1 MSTEGQI
8 VVGIDGSDHAR
19 SAVSWAAA
27 QADAA
32 RQQLCVL
39 YAADLDRI
47 SRFASFET
55 VESVK
60 NKGHELLDETAAA
73 VQERHPSLDITR
85 SLSRKEPVSA
95 LHDAAG
101 RRGRIVVGSRGRGGF
116 GALLLGSVGL
126 GVATGAA
133 VPVVVVRGESA
144 WSGTGRVTAAV
155 RGATDGDWLEAAAR
169 EARLREASLNLLGV
183 RSILAR
189 AAGTGRLSD
198 AEKGADRRSE
208 QQIEDLAQSL
218 REAFPG
224 TTVSCAVE
232 TGRSAAAVLVEAS
245 RRCDLVVVGGRRAQD
260 HVSTTPGRVAHALL
274 HHSHCP
280 VQIVPR
286 GVTEEV
292 A

>member
-1 MSTEGQI
+1 MSTEGQV

-19 SAVSWAAA
+19 SAASWAAA

-32 RQQLCVL
+32 RRTLCVL

-55 VESVK
+55 VESVRE
-60 NKGHELLDETAAA
+60 KGHELLDETARA
-73 VQERHPSLDITR
+73 VQARFPSLDIAR
-85 SLSRKEPVSA
+85 SFSRKEPVSA
-95 LHDAAG
+95 LHEAAG
-101 RRGRIVVGSRGRGGF
+101 RQGRIVVGSRGRGGF

-126 GVATGAA
+126 GVATGAV
-133 VPVVVVRGESA
+133 VPVVVVRGEAA

-169 EARLREASLNLLGV
+169 EARLREASLHLLGV

-189 AAGTGRLSD
+189 TVGTGRLPD
-198 AEKGADRRSE
+198 AEEGADRRGGQE
-208 QQIEDLAQSL
+208 IEDLAASL
-218 REAFPG
+218 RETFPG
-224 TTVSCAVE
+224 TAVSSEVK

-245 RRCDLVVVGGRRAQD
+245 RRCDLVVVGGRREQD
-260 HVSTTPGRVAHALL
+260 HVSAGPGRLAHALL

-280 VQIVPR
+280 VEIVPR

>member
-133 VPVVVVRGESA
+133 VPVVVVRGESP

-198 AEKGADRRSE
+198 TEKGADRRSE

-245 RRCDLVVVGGRRAQD
+245 RRCDLVVVGGRREQD
-260 HVSTTPGRVAHALL
+260 HVSATPGRVAHALL